1 MEVFKIYFKI
11 FKKRALLM
19 TIIFLVI
26 FTFILSIFGSNN
38 ESSEN
43 VFEVEKVKIAI
54 IDRDKSDLSINLSE
68 YIEEKCNYI
77 ELKDDEKV
85 IKDALFFNE
94 VSYVLIVPEGYEKDF
109 IDLEKNSLQSIK
121 KPTATNTFLMDEII
135 KGYMDTVS
143 IYKKSGL
150 EIDYSAI
157 KKDLSSEANVDF
169 SDEKNTND
177 KPENSDGMNL
187 VGVMNFSS
195 YPILAILTFAIS
207 TIMIAFNDKEIIK
220 RNNAA
225 PIKSN
230 KFSIQLLLGN
240 LVITI
245 IVYLV
250 LMAVPFLMYF
260 ENSLNSKS
268 ILLYLNTFVFTL
280 MVLCLS
286 FLMGL
291 VAKKSTISA
300 ISNSV
305 ALGSTFL
312 GGAFIPQDFLSEF
325 VKKISLFNPT
335 FWYIKNNNFISEIG
349 QFDGEN
355 IKTYVLNV
363 FIQISFGVLFI
374 SISLLIN
381 NKRKNM
387 NKF

>member
-26 FTFILSIFGSNN
+26 FTVILTVFSSNSETN
-38 ESSEN
+38 EN

-54 IDRDKSDLSINLSE
+54 IDRDKSDLSINLSK
-68 YIEEKCNYI
+68 YIEEKCHYI

-109 IDLEKNSLQSIK
+109 IDLEKNNLQSIK

-157 KKDLSSEANVDF
+157 KKDLNSEAKVDF
-169 SDEKNTND
+169 LDEKNISEES
-177 KPENSDGMNL
+177 ENRDGMNL

-195 YPILAILTFAIS
+195 YPILAILAFAIS
-207 TIMIAFNDKEIIK
+207 TIMITFNDKEIIK
-220 RNNAA
+220 RNNAS

-240 LVITI
+240 LVITVM
-245 IVYLV
+245 VYIV
-250 LMAVPFLMYF
+250 LMAVPFIMYF
-260 ENSLNSKS
+260 ENLLNSKS
-268 ILLYLNTFVFTL
+268 ILLYLNTFIFTL

-286 FLMGL
+286 FLIGL

-300 ISNSV
+300 ISNSI

-312 GGAFIPQDFLSEF
+312 GGAFIPQEFLSEF

-335 FWYIKNNNFISEIG
+335 FWYVKNNNFISEMSK
-349 QFDGEN
+349 FDSEN

-363 FIQISFGVLFI
+363 FIQISFGILFI

-387 NKF
+387 NKL

>member
-109 IDLEKNSLQSIK
+109 INLEKNSLQSIK

-230 KFSIQLLLGN
+230 KFSMQLLLGN

-355 IKTYVLNV
+355 IKTYVLNI

>member
-26 FTFILSIFGSNN
+26 FTVILSIFGSNN

-135 KGYMDTVS
+135 NGYMDTVS

-230 KFSIQLLLGN
+230 KFSMQLLLGN

-260 ENSLNSKS
+260 ENPINSKS
-268 ILLYLNTFVFTL
+268 ILLYVNTFIFTL
-280 MVLCLS
+280 MILCLS
-286 FLMGL
+286 FLIGL

-300 ISNSV
+300 ISNSI

-355 IKTYVLNV
+355 IKKYVLNI
-363 FIQISFGVLFI
+363 FIQISFGILFI